1 MSIRTK
7 HVGVAF
13 ILGVAVS
20 LVHLGAAAD
29 VSGHWVFSSQ
39 IAIGHDLAAV
49 TLEATGDGIKG
60 RYFGLL
66 GQDMTVSGS
75 MSGDRVML
83 VLSGEWPMDGSPLD
97 VILTGSLSRDSGVGT
112 LAIGTTVV
120 GTWSARRPAP
130 GEDLTPQ
137 AKVSVDY
144 HQEHPGKS
152 RMITPAD
159 LPAAGPAL
167 TLANADRIVP
177 RPSDAWPKAPP
188 GFEASMY
195 ADGLDTPRKMVTAP
209 NGDVLVAESHRGE
222 VKLFRGLGPDGKA
235 AAVSTFA
242 TGLDRP
248 FGIAFYPA
256 GSTPEYVYVANT
268 GSVVRFPYTNGDLVA
283 RGVAETVIADLPSG
297 AEVVGGGHWTRD
309 LAFSLDGRVLFV
321 SVGSFSN
328 AEGTEREVRRANVL
342 TYSPDGHFGGVFASG
357 LRNPV
362 GVAVHPVTGQL
373 WCTVSERDLF
383 GDDLVPDFITHVEPG
398 GFYGW
403 PWFYIGGHWDPRYE
417 GVHQELKARVLVPDV
432 LLQAHSAPMTLTFY
446 DGQLFPSSYNRDIF
460 VALHGSWN
468 RSIRT
473 GYSVVRLDLD
483 GSRPGAYE
491 DFLTG
496 FVTHDGRPW
505 GRPVGVTVAGDGAL
519 LVSDDGSGAI
529 WRVVYTGRRWRTKD
543 LASVKPRREATKP
556 ARVARG
562 GARAELLRRGPG

>member
-1 MSIRTK
+1 MSIRAK

-13 ILGVAVS
+13 ALAVAVS
-20 LVHLGAAAD
+20 LARLGATAD
-29 VSGHWVFSSQ
+29 INGHWVFSSE

-49 TLEATGDGIKG
+49 TLEATGDRIKG

-75 MSGDRVML
+75 MSGDHITL
-83 VLSGEWPMDGSPLD
+83 VLSGEWPLDGSPLD
-97 VILTGSLSRDSGVGT
+97 VILQGSLSGDSGFGT

-120 GTWSARRPAP
+120 GTWSARRPVP
-130 GEDLTPQ
+130 GEDLTPR

-144 HQEHPGKS
+144 RQEHPGTS
-152 RMITPAD
+152 RTITPAD
-159 LPAAGPAL
+159 LPAAAPAL

-177 RPSDAWPKAPP
+177 RPSDGWPQALP
-188 GFEASMY
+188 GFEVSLY
-195 ADGLDTPRKMVTAP
+195 ADGLDMPRKMVTAP
-209 NGDVLVAESHRGE
+209 NGDLLVAESRRGE
-222 VKLFRGLGPDGKA
+222 VKLFRGLGADGKA
-235 AAVSTFA
+235 RTVSTFA
-242 TGLDRP
+242 AGLDRP
-248 FGIAFYPA
+248 FGIVFYPV

-268 GSVVRFPYTNGDLVA
+268 GSVVRFPYRNGDLVA
-283 RGVAETVIADLPSG
+283 RDAAETVIPDLPSG

-309 LAFSLDGRVLFV
+309 LAFSLDGGTLFV

-328 AEGTEREVRRANVL
+328 AESTAREIRRANVL
-342 TYSPDGHFGGVFASG
+342 AYSPDGHFRGVFASG

-362 GVAVHPVTGQL
+362 GMAVQPVTGQL

-383 GDDLVPDFITHVEPG
+383 GDDLVPDFITHVDPG

-403 PWFYIGGHWDPRYE
+403 PWFYIGGNWDPRYQ
-417 GVHQELKARVLVPDV
+417 GVHEELKERVLVPDV

-446 DGQLFPSSYNRDIF
+446 DGVLFPPSYNGDIF

-496 FVTHDGRPW
+496 FLTRDGRPW
-505 GRPVGVTVAGDGAL
+505 GRPVGVTVARDGAL

-529 WRVVYTGRRWRTKD
+529 WRVVYGHIPD
-543 LASVKPRREATKP
+543 
-556 ARVARG
+556 
-562 GARAELLRRGPG
+562 